1 MKRREKLK
9 EVGIKNRTYYYFDD
23 IMWVTDTDFNNLLL
37 DKKSYKKIQNVL
49 VYQILYKTFMVKKSM
64 HIRFD
69 KIDAFIKIYDGII
82 YLVLLEYSDIYDKIK
97 YLRSGKSGITDN
109 IDRNFARIR
118 IDSYNYLHVEK
129 ILIL

>member
-1 MKRREKLK
+1 M
-9 EVGIKNRTYYYFDD
+9 
-23 IMWVTDTDFNNLLL
+23 

-49 VYQILYKTFMVKKSM
+49 VYEILYKTFMVNKPM
-64 HIRFD
+64 YIRFD
-69 KIDAFIKIYDGII
+69 KIVAFIKIYDGII

-97 YLRSGKSGITDN
+97 YLKSGKSGITDN

-118 IDSYNYLHVEK
+118 IDSYNYLPVEK

>member
-1 MKRREKLK
+1 MKSREKLE
-9 EVGIKNRTYYYFDD
+9 EVGIKNRTCYYFDD
-23 IMWVTDTDFNNLLL
+23 IMWVIDIDFNNLLL

-49 VYQILYKTFMVKKSM
+49 VYEILYKTFMVKKPM

-97 YLRSGKSGITDN
+97 YLKSGKSGITDN

-118 IDSYNYLHVEK
+118 IDSYNYLPVEK

>member
-1 MKRREKLK
+1 MKSREKLK
-9 EVGIKNRTYYYFDD
+9 EVGIKNRTCYYFDD
-23 IMWVTDTDFNNLLL
+23 IMWVIDIDFNKLLL

-49 VYQILYKTFMVKKSM
+49 VYEILYKTFMVEKPM

-69 KIDAFIKIYDGII
+69 KIDASIKIYDGII

-97 YLRSGKSGITDN
+97 YLKSGKSGITDN

-118 IDSYNYLHVEK
+118 IDSYNYLPVEK

>member
-1 MKRREKLK
+1 MKSREKLK

-23 IMWVTDTDFNNLLL
+23 IMWVTDIDFNNLLL

-118 IDSYNYLHVEK
+118 IDSYNYLPVEK

>member
-23 IMWVTDTDFNNLLL
+23 IMWVTDIDFNNLLL

-118 IDSYNYLHVEK
+118 IDSYNYLPVEK

>member
-1 MKRREKLK
+1 MKSREKLK
-9 EVGIKNRTYYYFDD
+9 EVGIKNRTCYYFDD
-23 IMWVTDTDFNNLLL
+23 IMWVIDIDFNNLLL

-49 VYQILYKTFMVKKSM
+49 VYEILYKTFMVKKPM

-97 YLRSGKSGITDN
+97 YLKNGKSGITDN

>member
-23 IMWVTDTDFNNLLL
+23 IMWVTDIDFNNLLL

-97 YLRSGKSGITDN
+97 YLKNGKSGITDN